1 MASLNRIILIGKV
14 SGNPES
20 RYTEGGSPMTKF
32 RLAVQRFIKEGQNP
46 TFDYIDIVAWERLAE
61 LATESL
67 KDGNTILVEGRIQ
80 NRSFDAENGEKRWV
94 TEVVARSFRNMDKAA
109 GIASSQAEN
118 PFDAPDDLPF

>member
-32 RLAVQRFIKEGQNP
+32 RLAVQRFVREGQSP

-109 GIASSQAEN
+109 GIANNPAEN